1 MFDFAKVSIV
11 ADHLALMDGE
21 EFNRSAI
28 SRYYYS
34 LFGSLRLY
42 LILVLG
48 ETSFAWGSDVHRRI
62 CDRLKYS
69 DDPTEHSLGK
79 TLDKLRQLRNLSDYD
94 WENTDSEFFQNRLTF
109 VQKESQIGLQQVDAL
124 KKSPPF
130 NL

>member
-1 MFDFAKVSIV
+1 M
-11 ADHLALMDGE
+11 
-21 EFNRSAI
+21 
-28 SRYYYS
+28 
-34 LFGSLRLY
+34 
-42 LILVLG
+42 ILVLG
-48 ETSFAWGSDVHRRI
+48 ETSFVWGSDVHRRI